1 MTEGPE
7 RRAAGPRSARDS
19 GAPADLDLSSHDWR
33 GLIEQLPLAVY
44 IDRLDE
50 WSSNIYTSPQ
60 IEAILGY
67 TTEEWAGEDH
77 LLLSVLHPDD
87 RERVMAAHLRSCETG
102 EPFRMEYRMIARDG
116 RVVWFLDQAT
126 GVPGQPGRPGF
137 HHGFLLDIT
146 ERKQL
151 EGALAESTEELGR
164 QKRYFESLLEI
175 SPVAIVTT
183 DLEDVVTSWNPA
195 AERLFG
201 YAAREALG
209 RKIDDLVASSA
220 ELSAEAAAVTRDALR
235 EGRVQ
240 AITRRAHRDGSL
252 IDVELLASPVVLHGE
267 PVGTYAIYHDLRELK
282 RAEER
287 YRALVEGL
295 PLVTYVGEPDERA
308 TSIYVSPQIEALLG
322 YAPEEWLADPELF
335 LRRLHPD
342 DRERVLAEHERAFAA
357 GESNWSSDYR
367 LVSRDGRTVWLHD
380 EALIVRDEHGTP
392 LYVQGFQVD
401 VSERKRAEEALRES
415 EQRFRAMFEEAPVGV
430 AWGPLD
436 ATTMLVPTALRR
448 PGGRGP
454 FRWNRA
460 YREMLGYSEEE
471 LQALHF
477 SEYTHPEDLPRQL
490 ALYRDLAAGK
500 IERYEIEMRY
510 IARDGRVIWAHV
522 VDSIVRDEDGG
533 ALFGLTMVEDIT
545 ERKLAEEALL
555 RSEAEVRRQKQ
566 YFESLVEISPT
577 AVLTLDLEERVT
589 SWNPAAERL
598 FGYSKGE
605 AVGRPIADLT
615 LRPEDL
621 GERAVLMQQ
630 VSESGSARLT
640 TRRRRKDGSLV
651 DVEVLVVALDA
662 DGERVGSY
670 VIYHDISELQR
681 RKQYLEALLELSP
694 TAIVTI
700 DLNGD
705 VTSWNP
711 AAQRLFGYTRQEAV
725 GRNVDDLVARSD
737 GVRGEAVDV
746 SQQLREGEEI
756 YLTTQRTRKDGT
768 LVDVD
773 VRAAPIFVGADQ
785 VGMYAL
791 YHDVSEL
798 RRAYREA
805 EAATVAK
812 SAFLAT
818 MSHEI
823 RTPLNAVIGMTELL
837 LGTELTPE
845 QRDLAHVVNTSG
857 DALLGVINEILDFSK
872 IEAGRLQLEHR
883 PLVLRDCVESALEM
897 VAATAAG
904 KGLDVA
910 CLIDPDAPAAI
921 LGDGTRLRQILVN
934 LLTNAVKFTE
944 RGEVVLT
951 VEWQAAAPVD
961 EAGDGHPL
969 HFTVRDTGIG
979 IPADRIDGLF
989 ESFSQMDA
997 STTRRYG
1004 GTGLGLAISKRL
1016 CEMMGGEMWAES
1028 EAGKGSAFHFTVAA
1042 KATSGPRF
1050 PPVAAELRGKR
1061 LLVVD
1066 DNAANR
1072 EVIMRQARSWGM
1084 VPRESGSPAQA
1095 LEWIRRGDPLDIAI
1109 LDMQMPEMDGLT
1121 LAREIRGYRA
1131 ADALPL
1137 VMLTSLGRR
1146 TEDREARG
1154 EFAAILTKPIRASQL
1169 YDAVAAVIGAELPR
1183 PQQAPEAEPDATA
1196 GARAQ
1201 LRVLLAEDNAVNQ
1214 QLALRMLETLGYA
1227 ADVAVN
1233 GLEALAALRR
1243 RPYDVVLMDVEMP
1256 EMDGLEAARCIHR
1269 EWPGDERPRIVA
1281 MTANAMQGDREIC
1294 LAAGMDDYVSKPVH
1308 MDELAEA
1315 LSRCTP
1321 RAVGVQE
1328 APSPAS
1334 AAADEDGVL
1343 DPEALEQLCARAGDR
1358 AFVVE
1363 LVDTFVRD
1371 APRLLETLRG
1381 ALADAEAQ
1389 RLRRAAHTLK
1399 SNGRLFGATTLAEL
1413 CQELEAIAKAG
1424 SLAGAA
1430 ELVARID
1437 EEYARVADALQAA
1450 GQEMT

>member
-44 IDRLDE
+44 IDRLDK

-60 IEAILGY
+60 LEAILGY
-67 TTEEWAGEDH
+67 TTEEWAAEDH
-77 LLLSVLHPDD
+77 LLLRVLHPDD
-87 RERVMAAHLRSCETG
+87 RERVIAAHLRSCETG
-102 EPFRMEYRMIARDG
+102 EPFRMEYRMISRDG
-116 RVVWFLDQAT
+116 RVLWFLDQAT
-126 GVPGQPGRPGF
+126 VVPGQPGRPGF

-201 YAAREALG
+201 YPVADAVG
-209 RKIDDLVASSA
+209 RKIDDLVARSP
-220 ELSAEAAAVTRDALR
+220 ELHAEAAAVTRDALR
-235 EGRVQ
+235 KGRVQ
-240 AITRRAHRDGSL
+240 GITRRTHNDGSL
-252 IDVELLASPVVLHGE
+252 IDVELLASPVLLHGD
-267 PVGTYAIYHDLRELK
+267 PVGTYAIYHDVREIK

-295 PLVTYVGEPDERA
+295 PLVTYVDEPNERA

-322 YAPEEWLADPELF
+322 YAPDEWLADPELF
-335 LRRLHPD
+335 VKRLHPD
-342 DRERVLAEHERAFAA
+342 DRERVLAEHARAFAA

-401 VSERKRAEEALRES
+401 VSERKRAEDALRES
-415 EQRFRAMFEEAPVGV
+415 ERRFRAMFEEAPIGV

-436 ATTMLVPTALRR
+436 ESTTRVPTALRR
-448 PGGRGP
+448 PGGSGP
-454 FRWNRA
+454 VRWNRA

-477 SEYTHPEDLPRQL
+477 SEYTHPEDLPRQ
-490 ALYRDLAAGK
+490 R
-500 IERYEIEMRY
+500 
-510 IARDGRVIWAHV
+510 
-522 VDSIVRDEDGG
+522 
-533 ALFGLTMVEDIT
+533 
-545 ERKLAEEALL
+545 
-555 RSEAEVRRQKQ
+555 Q
-566 YFESLVEISPT
+566 YFESLVGISPT

-598 FGYSKGE
+598 FGYSKAE
-605 AVGRPIADLT
+605 AVGQPIADLT

-621 GERAVLMQQ
+621 GERAALMQQ
-630 VSESGSARLT
+630 VSESGSARMT

-670 VIYHDISELQR
+670 VIYHDISELLR
-681 RKQYLEALLELSP
+681 RRQYLESLLELSP
-694 TAIVTI
+694 TAIVTF
-700 DLNGD
+700 DLEGN

-711 AAQRLFGYTRQEAV
+711 AADSLFGYTRPEAI
-725 GRNVDDLVARSD
+725 GRNIDDLVARSD
-737 GVRGEAVDV
+737 EVRAEAVDA
-746 SQQLREGEEI
+746 SQQLRNGEEI
-756 YLTTQRTRKDGT
+756 YLTTHRTRKDGT

-773 VRAAPIFVGADQ
+773 VRAAPIFVGAEQ

-805 EAATVAK
+805 EAATLAK

-845 QRDLAHVVNTSG
+845 QRDLANVVNTSG

-872 IEAGRLQLEHR
+872 IEAGRLELEHR

-897 VAATAAG
+897 VAATATG

-921 LGDGTRLRQILVN
+921 VGDRTRLRQILVN
-934 LLTNAVKFTE
+934 LLTNAVKFPE

-951 VEWQAAAPVD
+951 VEWQATAPVD
-961 EAGDGHPL
+961 EAGSGHRL

-1016 CEMMGGEMWAES
+1016 GEVLGGRMWAES
-1028 EAGKGSAFHFTVAA
+1028 EVGKGSAFHFTVAA
-1042 KATSGPRF
+1042 EPTSGPQF

-1072 EVIMRQARSWGM
+1072 EVVTRQARSWGM
-1084 VPRESGSPAQA
+1084 VPRETGSPTEA
-1095 LEWIRRGDPLDIAI
+1095 LEWIRRGDPLDVAI

-1121 LAREIRGYRA
+1121 LAREIRRYRDT
-1131 ADALPL
+1131 DALPL
-1137 VMLTSLGRR
+1137 VMLSSLGRR
-1146 TEDREARG
+1146 ADDREARG
-1154 EFAAILTKPIRASQL
+1154 EFAAILTKPIKASQL
-1169 YDAVAAVIGAELPR
+1169 YEAVAAVVGAETR
-1183 PQQAPEAEPDATA
+1183 GAGHAREAEPDAIPR
-1196 GARAQ
+1196 GLAR
-1201 LRVLLAEDNAVNQ
+1201 LRVLLVEDNVVNQ
-1214 QLALRMLETLGYA
+1214 QVALRMLGTLGYR
-1227 ADVAVN
+1227 ADVAMN
-1233 GLEALAALRR
+1233 G
-1243 RPYDVVLMDVEMP
+1243 V
-1256 EMDGLEAARCIHR
+1256 
-1269 EWPGDERPRIVA
+1269 
-1281 MTANAMQGDREIC
+1281 
-1294 LAAGMDDYVSKPVH
+1294 
-1308 MDELAEA
+1308 
-1315 LSRCTP
+1315 
-1321 RAVGVQE
+1321 
-1328 APSPAS
+1328 
-1334 AAADEDGVL
+1334 
-1343 DPEALEQLCARAGDR
+1343 
-1358 AFVVE
+1358 
-1363 LVDTFVRD
+1363 
-1371 APRLLETLRG
+1371 
-1381 ALADAEAQ
+1381 
-1389 RLRRAAHTLK
+1389 
-1399 SNGRLFGATTLAEL
+1399 
-1413 CQELEAIAKAG
+1413 
-1424 SLAGAA
+1424 
-1430 ELVARID
+1430 
-1437 EEYARVADALQAA
+1437 
-1450 GQEMT
+1450 

>member
-67 TTEEWAGEDH
+67 TTEEWTAEDH
-77 LLLSVLHPDD
+77 LLLKILHPDD

-116 RVVWFLDQAT
+116 RVVWFLDEAT
-126 GVPGQPGRPGF
+126 VVPGEPGRPGF

-146 ERKQL
+146 DRKEL
-151 EGALAESTEELGR
+151 EGALAERTEEFGR

-183 DLEDVVTSWNPA
+183 DLEDIVTSWNPA

-201 YAAREALG
+201 YARTEALG
-209 RKIDDLVASSA
+209 RKIDDLVATSA
-220 ELSAEAAAVTRDALR
+220 ELRAEAAAVTRDALG

-240 AITRRAHRDGSL
+240 AITRRTHKDGSL
-252 IDVELLASPVVLHGE
+252 IDVELLASPVLLHGE
-267 PVGTYAIYHDLRELK
+267 PVGTYAIYHDVREIK
-282 RAEER
+282 QAEER

-295 PLVTYVGEPDERA
+295 PLVTYVDEPNERA
-308 TSIYVSPQIEALLG
+308 ASLYVSPQIEGLLG
-322 YAPEEWLADPELF
+322 YAPEEWLADPDLF
-335 LRRLHPD
+335 TKRLHPD
-342 DRERVLAEHERAFAA
+342 DRERVVAEHAQAFAA
-357 GESNWSSDYR
+357 GESSWSFDYR

-380 EALIVRDEHGTP
+380 EALIVRDEQGTP

-401 VSERKRAEEALRES
+401 VSERKRAEDALRES
-415 EQRFRAMFEEAPVGV
+415 EQRFRAMFEEAPIGV

-436 ATTMLVPTALRR
+436 ASTMLVPTSLRR

-460 YREMLGYSEEE
+460 YREMLGYSEDE

-477 SEYTHPEDLPRQL
+477 SEYTHPDDLPRQL
-490 ALYRDLAAGK
+490 ALYRDLVAGK
-500 IERYEIEMRY
+500 VDRYELEMRY

-545 ERKLAEEALL
+545 ERKLAEEALR

-598 FGYSKGE
+598 FGYTKAE
-605 AVGRPIADLT
+605 AVGQPIAELT

-621 GERAVLMQQ
+621 DEQRATLMQQ
-630 VSESGSARLT
+630 VYDTGSARVT
-640 TRRRRKDGSLV
+640 TRRRRKDGTLV
-651 DVEVLVVALDA
+651 DVEVLVVALDV

-700 DLNGD
+700 DLNED

-711 AAQRLFGYTRQEAV
+711 AAERLFGYTRQEAI

-737 GVRGEAVDV
+737 GVRAEAVDV
-746 SQQLREGEEI
+746 SQQLRKGGEVH
-756 YLTTQRTRKDGT
+756 LTTQRTRKDGT

-773 VRAAPIFVGADQ
+773 VRAAPIFVGGEQ
-785 VGMYAL
+785 VGMYGL

-798 RRAYREA
+798 LRARRDA
-805 EAATVAK
+805 EAATEAK

-837 LGTELTPE
+837 LGTELTTE
-845 QRDLAHVVNTSG
+845 QRDLAHVVHTSG

-872 IEAGRLQLEHR
+872 IEADRLELEHR

-897 VAATAAG
+897 VAASAAG

-910 CLIDPDAPAAI
+910 CLIDPSAPAAI
-921 LGDGTRLRQILVN
+921 VGDGTRLRQILVN

-944 RGEVVLT
+944 CGEVVLT
-951 VEWQAAAPVD
+951 VEWHAAAALD
-961 EAGDGHPL
+961 KSGDRL

-989 ESFSQMDA
+989 ESFSQVDA

-1004 GTGLGLAISKRL
+1004 GTGLGLAIGKRL

-1028 EAGKGSAFHFTVAA
+1028 EAGKGSAFHFTIAA
-1042 KATSGPRF
+1042 QATSGPRF
-1050 PPVAAELRGKR
+1050 PPVAAALRGKR

-1072 EVIMRQARSWGM
+1072 EVVTRHADSWGM
-1084 VPRESGSPAQA
+1084 VPRDSGSPSQA
-1095 LEWIRRGDPLDIAI
+1095 LEWIRRGDPLDVAI
-1109 LDMQMPEMDGLT
+1109 LDMQMPEMDGLS
-1121 LAREIRGYRA
+1121 LAREIRRYRD

-1146 TEDREARG
+1146 AGDREARG
-1154 EFAAILTKPIRASQL
+1154 EFAAILTKPIKASQL
-1169 YDAVAAVIGAELPR
+1169 YEAVAAVVGAELPG
-1183 PQQAPEAEPDATA
+1183 PQHAPEAEPDATA

-1214 QLALRMLETLGYA
+1214 QLALRMLETLGYT

-1233 GLEALAALRR
+1233 GLEALEALRR

-1256 EMDGLEAARCIHR
+1256 EMDGLEAARCMHR
-1269 EWPGDERPRIVA
+1269 EWPGHERPRIVA

-1294 LAAGMDDYVSKPVH
+1294 LAAGMDDYVSKPIH
-1308 MDELAEA
+1308 LDDLAEA
-1315 LSRCTP
+1315 LSRCTT
-1321 RAVGVQE
+1321 RAVGVPE
-1328 APSPAS
+1328 APQPAS
-1334 AAADEDGVL
+1334 AAAHEDGVL
-1343 DPEALEQLCARAGDR
+1343 DAEAFEQLRARAGDR
-1358 AFVVE
+1358 AFVID
-1363 LVDTFVRD
+1363 LVDTFLRD
-1371 APRLLETLRG
+1371 APTLLETLRS

-1413 CQELEAIAKAG
+1413 CQELEAMAKAG

>member
-1 MTEGPE
+1 MTQGPE

-19 GAPADLDLSSHDWR
+19 EAPADLDLSSHDWR

-50 WSSNIYTSPQ
+50 WSSNVYTSPQ
-60 IEAILGY
+60 LEAILGY
-67 TTEEWAGEDH
+67 TTEEWAAEDH
-77 LLLSVLHPDD
+77 LLLRVLHPDD

-102 EPFRMEYRMIARDG
+102 EPFRMEYRMISRDG
-116 RVVWFLDQAT
+116 RVVWFLDEAT
-126 GVPGQPGRPGF
+126 VVPGEPGRPGF

-146 ERKQL
+146 ERKEL
-151 EGALAESTEELGR
+151 EGALAERTEEFSR

-195 AERLFG
+195 AEWLFG
-201 YAAREALG
+201 YARTEALG
-209 RKIDDLVASSA
+209 RKIDDLVATSA
-220 ELSAEAAAVTRDALR
+220 ELRAEAAAVTRDALG

-240 AITRRAHRDGSL
+240 AITRRTHKDGSL
-252 IDVELLASPVVLHGE
+252 IDVELLASPVLLHGE
-267 PVGTYAIYHDLRELK
+267 PVGTYAIYHDVREIK
-282 RAEER
+282 QAEER

-295 PLVTYVGEPDERA
+295 PLVTYVDEPNERA
-308 TSIYVSPQIEALLG
+308 ASIYVSPQIEGLLG

-335 LRRLHPD
+335 TKRLHPD
-342 DRERVLAEHERAFAA
+342 DRERVVAEHARAFAA
-357 GESNWSSDYR
+357 GESSWSFDYR

-380 EALIVRDEHGTP
+380 EALIVRDEQGTP

-401 VSERKRAEEALRES
+401 VSERRRAEDALRES
-415 EQRFRAMFEEAPVGV
+415 EQRFRAMFEEAPIGV

-436 ATTMLVPTALRR
+436 VSTMLVPTALRA
-448 PGGRGP
+448 PGGRGSV
-454 FRWNRA
+454 RWNRA
-460 YREMLGYSEEE
+460 YREMLGYSDEE

-500 IERYEIEMRY
+500 LERYELEMRY
-510 IARDGRVIWAHV
+510 IARDGGVIWAHV
-522 VDSIVRDEDGG
+522 VDSIMRDGEGR

-577 AVLTLDLEERVT
+577 AVLTLDLDERVT

-598 FGYSKGE
+598 FGYSKAE

-651 DVEVLVVALDA
+651 DVEVLVVALDE

-681 RKQYLEALLELSP
+681 RKQYLESLLELSP

-700 DLNGD
+700 DLNED

-711 AAQRLFGYTRQEAV
+711 AAERLFGYTRQEAI
-725 GRNVDDLVARSD
+725 GRNIDDLVARSD
-737 GVRGEAVDV
+737 EVRGEAVDV
-746 SQQLREGEEI
+746 SQQLRNGEEI

-768 LVDVD
+768 FVDVD
-773 VRAAPIFVGADQ
+773 VRAAPIFVAAEQ

-805 EAATVAK
+805 EAATLAK

-845 QRDLAHVVNTSG
+845 QRDLANVVNTSG

-872 IEAGRLQLEHR
+872 IEAGRLELEHR

-897 VAATAAG
+897 VAATATG

-921 LGDGTRLRQILVN
+921 VGDRTRLRQILVN

-951 VEWQAAAPVD
+951 VEWQATAPVD
-961 EAGDGHPL
+961 EAGSGHRL

-1016 CEMMGGEMWAES
+1016 CEMMGGRMWAES

-1042 KATSGPRF
+1042 EPTSGPEF
-1050 PPVAAELRGKR
+1050 PPVAAQLRGKR

-1066 DNAANR
+1066 DNATNR
-1072 EVIMRQARSWGM
+1072 EVVRRHADSWGM
-1084 VPRESGSPAQA
+1084 VPRETGSPTQA
-1095 LEWIRRGDPLDIAI
+1095 LEWIRRGDPLDVAI
-1109 LDMQMPEMDGLT
+1109 LDMQMPEMDGLS
-1121 LAREIRGYRA
+1121 LAREIRRYRD

-1146 TEDREARG
+1146 AGDREASG
-1154 EFAAILTKPIRASQL
+1154 EFAAILTKPIKASQL
-1169 YDAVAAVIGAELPR
+1169 YDAVAAVVGAELPG
-1183 PQQAPEAEPDATA
+1183 PQHAPDAEPDATA

-1214 QLALRMLETLGYA
+1214 QLALRMLETLGYR

-1233 GLEALAALRR
+1233 GVEALEAVRR

-1256 EMDGLEAARCIHR
+1256 EMDGLEAARCMHR
-1269 EWPGDERPRIVA
+1269 EWPGHERPRIVA

-1294 LAAGMDDYVSKPVH
+1294 LAAGMDDYVSKPIH
-1308 MDELAEA
+1308 LDDLADA

-1321 RAVGVQE
+1321 RAVGVPE
-1328 APSPAS
+1328 APQPAS
-1334 AAADEDGVL
+1334 AAAHEDGVL
-1343 DPEALEQLCARAGDR
+1343 DAEALEQLRARAGDR
-1358 AFVVE
+1358 AFVID
-1363 LVDTFVRD
+1363 LVDTFLRD
-1371 APRLLETLRG
+1371 APTLLETLRS

-1389 RLRRAAHTLK
+1389 RVRRAAHTLK

-1413 CQELEAIAKAG
+1413 CQELEAMAKAG

>member
-7 RRAAGPRSARDS
+7 RSAAGPRSARDS
-19 GAPADLDLSSHDWR
+19 GALADVDLSSHDWR

-67 TTEEWAGEDH
+67 TTEEWAAEHH
-77 LLLSVLHPDD
+77 LLLKVLHPDD
-87 RERVMAAHLRSCETG
+87 RERVMAAHRRSCETG
-102 EPFRMEYRMIARDG
+102 EPFRMEYRMISRDG
-116 RVVWFLDQAT
+116 RVVWFLDHAT
-126 GVPGQPGRPGF
+126 VVPGQPGRPGF

-151 EGALAESTEELGR
+151 EEALAESTEELGR

-201 YAAREALG
+201 YAPREALG
-209 RKIDDLVASSA
+209 RKIDDLVAGTA
-220 ELSAEAAAVTRDALR
+220 ELGAEAAAVTRDALHK
-235 EGRVQ
+235 GRVQ
-240 AITRRAHRDGSL
+240 AITRRTHKDGSL
-252 IDVELLASPVVLHGE
+252 IDVELLASPVLLHGE
-267 PVGTYAIYHDLRELK
+267 PVGTYAIYHDVREIK

-295 PLVTYVGEPDERA
+295 PLVTYVDEPDERA
-308 TSIYVSPQIEALLG
+308 ASIYVSPQIEALLG
-322 YAPEEWLADPELF
+322 YAPDEWLADPELF
-335 LRRLHPD
+335 VKRLHPD
-342 DRERVLAEHERAFAA
+342 DRERVLAEHARAFAA
-357 GESNWSSDYR
+357 GEPSWSSDYR
-367 LVSRDGRTVWLHD
+367 LLARDGRTVWLHD
-380 EALIVRDEHGTP
+380 EALIVRDDHGAP

-401 VSERKRAEEALRES
+401 VSERKAAEEALR
-415 EQRFRAMFEEAPVGV
+415 
-430 AWGPLD
+430 
-436 ATTMLVPTALRR
+436 
-448 PGGRGP
+448 
-454 FRWNRA
+454 
-460 YREMLGYSEEE
+460 
-471 LQALHF
+471 
-477 SEYTHPEDLPRQL
+477 
-490 ALYRDLAAGK
+490 
-500 IERYEIEMRY
+500 
-510 IARDGRVIWAHV
+510 
-522 VDSIVRDEDGG
+522 
-533 ALFGLTMVEDIT
+533 
-545 ERKLAEEALL
+545 

-598 FGYSKGE
+598 FGYSEAE
-605 AVGRPIADLT
+605 AVGRRVMDLT

-621 GERAVLMQQ
+621 GERDALMQQ
-630 VSESGSARLT
+630 VAATGSARMT

-651 DVEVLVVALDA
+651 DVEVLVVALEA

-670 VIYHDISELQR
+670 VIYHDISELLR
-681 RKQYLEALLELSP
+681 RRQYLESLLELSP
-694 TAIVTI
+694 TAIVTC
-700 DLNGD
+700 DLEGN

-711 AAQRLFGYTRQEAV
+711 AAARLFGYTRQEAI
-725 GRNVDDLVARSD
+725 GRNIDDLVARSD
-737 GVRGEAVDV
+737 EVRAEAVDAGR
-746 SQQLREGEEI
+746 QAAKGEKAH
-756 YLTTQRTRKDGT
+756 LTTRRTRKDGT

-773 VRAAPIFVGADQ
+773 VRAAPIFVGEEQ

-798 RRAYREA
+798 LRARREA
-805 EAATVAK
+805 EAATAAK

-837 LGTELTPE
+837 LGTELTTE
-845 QRDLAHVVNTSG
+845 QLDLAHVVHRSG
-857 DALLGVINEILDFSK
+857 DALLDVINDILDFSK
-872 IEAGRLQLEHR
+872 IEAGRLELEHR

-897 VAATAAG
+897 VGATAAG

-910 CLIDPDAPAAI
+910 CLIDPDAPSAI
-921 LGDGTRLRQILVN
+921 LGDSTRLRQILVN

-951 VEWQAAAPVD
+951 VEWHAPPTGS
-961 EAGDGHPL
+961 ADGHRL
-969 HFTVRDTGIG
+969 RFTVRDTGIG

-989 ESFSQMDA
+989 ESFSQVDA

-1016 CEMMGGEMWAES
+1016 CELMRGEMWVES
-1028 EAGKGSAFHFTVAA
+1028 EAGKGSAFHFTIAA
-1042 KATSGPRF
+1042 EPTSGPSL

-1072 EVIMRQARSWGM
+1072 EVVMRQARSWGM
-1084 VPRESGSPAQA
+1084 VPRETGSPTQA
-1095 LEWIRRGDPLDIAI
+1095 LEWIRGGDPLDVAI

-1121 LAREIRGYRA
+1121 LAHEIRRYRD

-1137 VMLTSLGRR
+1137 VMISSLGRR
-1146 TEDREARG
+1146 ADDREARG
-1154 EFAAILTKPIRASQL
+1154 EFTAILTKPIKASQL
-1169 YDAVAAVIGAELPR
+1169 YEAVAAAVGASTRGAQRTREAGAEGIPR
-1183 PQQAPEAEPDATA
+1183 T
-1196 GARAQ
+1196 RAQ
-1201 LRVLLAEDNAVNQ
+1201 LRVLLAEDNAVNR
-1214 QLALRMLETLGYA
+1214 QLALRMLGTLGYQ

-1233 GLEALAALRR
+1233 GLEALEALRR

-1256 EMDGLEAARCIHR
+1256 EMDGLEAARRIHR
-1269 EWPGDERPRIVA
+1269 EWPGDARPRIVA

-1294 LAAGMDDYVSKPVH
+1294 LAAGMDDYLSKPIH
-1308 MDELAEA
+1308 LDELADA
-1315 LSRCTP
+1315 LRRCDPGGAIRPQT
-1321 RAVGVQE
+1321 AQ
-1328 APSPAS
+1328 PAS
-1334 AAADEDGVL
+1334 PSAREDGVL
-1343 DPEALEQLCARAGDR
+1343 DPEALEQLHARAGDR
-1358 AFVVE
+1358 DFVVE
-1363 LVDTFVRD
+1363 LVDTFLREGPALV
-1371 APRLLETLRG
+1371 ETLRG
-1381 ALADAEAQ
+1381 ALRDADAQ
-1389 RLRRAAHTLK
+1389 QLRRAAHTLK
-1399 SNGRLFGATTLAEL
+1399 SNAQVFGARGLAAL
-1413 CQELEAIAKAG
+1413 CQEVEAMARVG
-1424 SLAGAA
+1424 VLVDVA

-1437 EEYARVADALQAA
+1437 AEYARVADALQAT
-1450 GQEMT
+1450 GQERA